1 VDVNMPPSTCAII
14 GGGISATAN
23 TCAAARKG
31 RGAAERKGGG
41 YLIVLPRDLLDRL
54 KAMRALAR
62 ATPAMRAACTFYSS
76 SSVCDAGHGATR
88 GVPLNNFCD

>member
-1 VDVNMPPSTCAII
+1 MDVNMPPSTCAII

-31 RGAAERKGGG
+31 RGAAGRKGGG

-62 ATPAMRAACTFYSS
+62 AYTR
-76 SSVCDAGHGATR
+76 DASGMHLLFVFL
-88 GVPLNNFCD
+88 GV